1 MKHGPL
7 NEPFDPNNHKAVF
20 HVPDASKPEGTFALV
35 LKVLNYLRFALFLA
49 LITLL
54 SICYLFVIVCFR
66 ILQSEYTLSD
76 RVKRP
81 AEVCVTC
88 AVGNQVS
95 EKESEA

>member
-1 MKHGPL
+1 MTEKQLAEKSGLVKHGPL

-35 LKVLNYLRFALFLA
+35 LK
-49 LITLL
+49 
-54 SICYLFVIVCFR
+54 
-66 ILQSEYTLSD
+66 SEYTLSD